1 MFATAA
7 ARRSTG
13 AAARIWRSISTS
25 THRLTPDAGGEP
37 ARLRGVQEFLDFR
50 RAHPEQCAV
59 VVGALDEWPMLG
71 PDWGPERLR
80 DEHGDVEVPLE
91 VSTGGADY
99 RDAYREDA
107 PRSRSRTFQ
116 ADHLVRLGDFIDAF
130 VLGGRDVPPGVS
142 AYLAQHD
149 LLARIPELSDAC
161 SPTPPHVGDGD
172 DAQRER
178 TMRRCWLGPRGTQ
191 TPLHRD
197 PYHNVLAQA
206 WGTKRVVCF
215 PPSDESKM
223 YPFTANGFLRNTSTI
238 EDVDDADE
246 SKFPLFSKAG
256 RVTTTLNP
264 GECLFMPAGTWH
276 EVRATSASLSV
287 SYWWGRRG
295 TGPAGA

>member
-1 MFATAA
+1 M
-7 ARRSTG
+7 
-13 AAARIWRSISTS
+13 
-25 THRLTPDAGGEP
+25 
-37 ARLRGVQEFLDFR
+37 
-50 RAHPEQCAV
+50 
-59 VVGALDEWPMLG
+59 
-71 PDWGPERLR
+71 
-80 DEHGDVEVPLE
+80 
-91 VSTGGADY
+91 
-99 RDAYREDA
+99 
-107 PRSRSRTFQ
+107 
-116 ADHLVRLGDFIDAF
+116 
-130 VLGGRDVPPGVS
+130 
-142 AYLAQHD
+142 
-149 LLARIPELSDAC
+149 
-161 SPTPPHVGDGD
+161 
-172 DAQRER
+172 
-178 TMRRCWLGPRGTQ
+178 RGTR

-206 WGTKRVVCF
+206 WGTKRAVCF